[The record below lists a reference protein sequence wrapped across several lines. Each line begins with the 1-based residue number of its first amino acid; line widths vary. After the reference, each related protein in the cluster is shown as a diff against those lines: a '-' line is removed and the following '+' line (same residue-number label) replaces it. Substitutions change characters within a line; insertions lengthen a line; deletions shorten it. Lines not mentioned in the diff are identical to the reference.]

1 MRRHLL
7 MALLLDAELLARRL
21 LGQRL
26 PQLLLL
32 LGQRLLRRRLPQ
44 LLLLLGQRLLRR
56 RLPQLLLLLRRVFLL
71 LRKKEVVPKNDASTV
86 GVPIKSNL
94 RLHRHNL
101 FI

>member
-7 MALLLDAELLARRL
+7 MALLLDAELLERRL
-21 LGQRL
+21 LGRRL
-26 PQLLLL
+26 QQLLLL
-32 LGQRLLRRRLPQ
+32 LGRRLLRRRLPQ
-44 LLLLLGQRLLRR
+44 LLLGQRLLRQ